1 MYCVYTLLVLL
12 LSILHLVPESSGGRY
27 LIRQG
32 DINIGSHV
40 NTIFRLR
47 CRSSAPLGSPHE
59 MQVLMQDKRH
69 TTYFGMFCAHC
80 AIMVAIKLKSC
91 VCKYN
96 VMYLYWWPKTAHV
109 SNYTLL
115 P

>member
-1 MYCVYTLLVLL
+1 MFFNRSYTSYSSVLP
-12 LSILHLVPESSGGRY
+12 LVPESSGGRY

-40 NTIFRLR
+40 NTTFRLR

-69 TTYFGMFCAHC
+69 TTYFGRFSAH
-80 AIMVAIKLKSC
+80 LDS
-91 VCKYN
+91 
-96 VMYLYWWPKTAHV
+96 V
-109 SNYTLL
+109 SRSAVQ
-115 P
+115 

>member
-1 MYCVYTLLVLL
+1 MQMIQLAVPSVAISQHIWPSIMYCVYTLLVLL
-12 LSILHLVPESSGGRY
+12 LPILCPVPESSGGRY

-59 MQVLMQDKRH
+59 MQDLMQDPRH
-69 TTYFGMFCAHC
+69 TTYFGIFVHT
-80 AIMVAIKLKSC
+80 V
-91 VCKYN
+91 
-96 VMYLYWWPKTAHV
+96 
-109 SNYTLL
+109 LL
-115 P
+115 W